1 MSVQSVQNAEMPQ
14 QIVVAPRAAQSTQF
28 QVNPAPLISAI
39 AGGVGAAVPGL
50 GGVLGGLS
58 GMSGDQLLPGL
69 IDKQIEVQRETL
81 AFNLRSNIVK
91 AHHDARMSA
100 VRNMKS

>member
-1 MSVQSVQNAEMPQ
+1 MADQPIQSVQMPQ
-14 QIVVAPRAAQSTQF
+14 QIVMAPQTTAAAQY

-39 AGGVGAAVPGL
+39 ASAAGTAVPGL

-58 GMSGDQLLPGL
+58 GASGDQLLPGL

-91 AHHDARMSA
+91 AHHDARMAA
-100 VRNMKS
+100 VRNMKA